1 MIHKAGPMIA
11 WVQLCTR
18 SGEVLTDYRNAMY
31 PEGTPP
37 PSGWAEGAHIE
48 VLTGNPRYSGVTD
61 AAPDCEGRLQ

>member
-1 MIHKAGPMIA
+1 MIHVAGKMID
-11 WVQLCTR
+11 WVQPCTR
-18 SGEVLTDYRNAMY
+18 CGEVLSDYRNAMY

-37 PSGWAEGAHIE
+37 PSGWEEGAHIE